1 MLILLLLDDI
11 NLSENERNAKDEYQK
26 IPLKKRHQFVL
37 IPFGIRWRGNAA
49 GKEKS
54 LINSF

>member
-1 MLILLLLDDI
+1 MISI
-11 NLSENERNAKDEYQK
+11 YQGIEENERNAKDEYQK

>member
-49 GKEKS
+49 GKKKV
-54 LINSF
+54 

>member
-1 MLILLLLDDI
+1 MISID
-11 NLSENERNAKDEYQK
+11 ENERNAKDEYQK

-49 GKEKS
+49 GKKKV
-54 LINSF
+54 